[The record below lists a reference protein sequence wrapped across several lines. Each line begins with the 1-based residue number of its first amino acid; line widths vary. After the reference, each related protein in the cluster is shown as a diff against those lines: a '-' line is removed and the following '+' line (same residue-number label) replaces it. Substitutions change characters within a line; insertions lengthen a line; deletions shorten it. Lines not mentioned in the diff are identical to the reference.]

1 MRLLLDTQI
10 FLWFLEN
17 ERKIPETARAA
28 IHDTGNAVFVSAAA
42 LWEIA
47 IKASIGRLRMSA
59 EDVRRLPELIDASGF
74 DELPILGRHA
84 VGVQALPW
92 HHRDPFDRL
101 MIAQARAENLRIV
114 SVDSILRSYDVSLL

>member
-1 MRLLLDTQI
+1 MRLLLDTQV

-28 IHDTGNAVFVSAAA
+28 IQDTGNAVFVSAAA

-59 EDVRRLPELIDASGF
+59 EDV
-74 DELPILGRHA
+74 
-84 VGVQALPW
+84 
-92 HHRDPFDRL
+92 
-101 MIAQARAENLRIV
+101 
-114 SVDSILRSYDVSLL
+114 